1 MTAQFHLPSAVDHSS
16 RSLTILSTHRLVA
29 MQAECIAW
37 REDMLEF
44 EMGVVSPAARILW
57 SCLCA
62 GEIPIVVE
70 AERRIAVE
78 LSARISGSRIIAA

>member
-1 MTAQFHLPSAVDHSS
+1 MTATFHLPSAVDHSS
-16 RSLTILSTHRLVA
+16 RSLTSLSTHRLIA
-29 MQAECIAW
+29 MQAECVAW

-70 AERRIAVE
+70 AERKIAAE
-78 LSARISGSRIIAA
+78 LSARIAGRRTVAA